1 MNGTIRFAGHEVGEG
16 RPLLLI
22 AGPCVATTQDEL
34 LSNARRL
41 KALCASRGVPLVF
54 KASLDKANRTTT
66 EGYRGPGFA
75 EALGMLRAVKREVGI
90 PVLTDVHETAQV
102 GPVAEVVDA
111 LQIPAFLCKQTDLI
125 LEAARTGKALNVK
138 KGQFLAP
145 EDMHG
150 VLQKTRAA
158 GNPNVMLTERG
169 ACLGYHNLVVDM
181 RGLVVMRELGA
192 PVCMDAT
199 HAVQRPGASAN
210 GRNTGDRQFVAP
222 LARAAAAVGIDA
234 LFCEVHEDPR
244 TAPSDGEN
252 ACDFPLLERILD
264 EVLAVRRALADCSG
278 PSASSD
284 PHRGRA

>member
-1 MNGTIRFAGHEVGEG
+1 VSGPRIRFGGFDVGEG
-16 RPLLLI
+16 CPLLLI
-22 AGPCVATTQDEL
+22 AGPCVATTEPEV

-41 KALCASRGVPLVF
+41 KALCEKRHVPLVF

-66 EGYRGPGFA
+66 EGYRGPGMQ
-75 EALGMLRAVKREVGI
+75 EALQMLVAVRRDCGL

-102 GPVAEVVDA
+102 GPIAEVVDV
-111 LQIPAFLCKQTDLI
+111 LQIPAYLCKQTDLV
-125 LEAARTGKALNVK
+125 LAAARTGKPLNVK

-150 VLQKTRAA
+150 VLQKTSSVGAK
-158 GNPNVMLTERG
+158 NVLLTERG

-181 RGLVVMRELGA
+181 RGLQIMRSLGA

-199 HAVQRPGASAN
+199 HAVQRPGASPN

-234 LFCEVHEDPR
+234 LFCEVHEDPAK
-244 TAPSDGEN
+244 APSDGEN
-252 ACDFPLLERILD
+252 ACDFPLLERVLD
-264 EVLAVRRALADCSG
+264 EVLAVRAALQSL
-278 PSASSD
+278 
-284 PHRGRA
+284 RL

>member
-1 MNGTIRFAGHEVGEG
+1 MGALRIRFAGHDVGDG
-16 RPLLLI
+16 CPLLLI
-22 AGPCVATTQDEL
+22 AGPCVATTRDEL
-34 LSNARRL
+34 LSNARRVR
-41 KALCASRGVPLVF
+41 ALAEKHGVPVVF

-66 EGYRGPGFA
+66 EGYRGPGFG
-75 EALGMLRAVKREVGI
+75 EALELLAAVKREVGLSVI
-90 PVLTDVHETAQV
+90 TDVHECAQV
-102 GPVAEVVDA
+102 GSVAEVADA
-111 LQIPAFLCKQTDLI
+111 MQIPAFLCKQTDL
-125 LEAARTGKALNVK
+125 LLAAARTGKALNVK

-150 VLQKTRAA
+150 VLQKTRSA
-158 GNPNVMLTERG
+158 GNPNVLLTERG

-199 HAVQRPGASAN
+199 HAVPRPGATAD

-234 LFCEVHEDPR
+234 LFCEVHEDPK

-252 ACDFPLLERILD
+252 ACDFPLLDRILG
-264 EVLAVRRALADCSG
+264 EVLAVRRAM
-278 PSASSD
+278 AS
-284 PHRGRA
+284 RAK

>member
-1 MNGTIRFAGHEVGEG
+1 MGGVSGGPRIQFAGHEVGEG

-22 AGPCVATTQDEL
+22 AGPCVVTTREEL
-34 LSNARRL
+34 LSNARRV
-41 KALCASRGVPLVF
+41 KALAEGRGVPVVF
-54 KASLDKANRTTT
+54 KASLDKANRTTS

-75 EALGMLRAVKREVGI
+75 QALELLAAVKREVGL
-90 PVLTDVHETAQV
+90 PVITDVHESAQV

-111 LQIPAFLCKQTDLI
+111 LQIPAFLCKQTDLV
-125 LEAARTGKALNVK
+125 LAAARSGKPLNVK

-150 VLQKTRAA
+150 VLEKARSAK
-158 GNPNVMLTERG
+158 NPNVLLTERG

-181 RGLVVMRELGA
+181 RGLLVMRELGA

-234 LFCEVHEDPR
+234 LFCEVHEDPK

-252 ACDFPLLERILD
+252 ACDFPLLERIVD
-264 EVLAVRRALADCSG
+264 EVLAVRGAMERL
-278 PSASSD
+278 
-284 PHRGRA
+284 RR